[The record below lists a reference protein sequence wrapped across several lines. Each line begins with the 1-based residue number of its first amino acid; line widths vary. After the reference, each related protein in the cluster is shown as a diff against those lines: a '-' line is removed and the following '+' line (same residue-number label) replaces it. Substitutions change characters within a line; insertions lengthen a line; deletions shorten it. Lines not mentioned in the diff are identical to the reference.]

1 MSKWFNFVNKDN
13 GETAEIYIYGAI
25 VDYKW
30 DETDP
35 EVTPIEFRDKML
47 EIQNAKTLKL
57 FINSPGGNVFAGL
70 SIYHMLKR
78 HVANKTCYV
87 DGIAASISSVIAMAC
102 DKIVIPKTA
111 MMLVHKPLIDGWVTG
126 DADTFRSI
134 ADDLDKVEV
143 PIVEAYAAKTGLT
156 ADKIR
161 EIMAKDAYMTGEEAV
176 NLGFAD
182 ALDESK
188 KIKASIDGDN
198 VIVNGQTFN
207 LKSYK
212 DFPVDKF
219 KNLFVQEKPEPPEPE
234 PLNDIEIFEREYE
247 HNLN

>member
-1 MSKWFNFVNKDN
+1 MSWFNFVNKDN

-47 EIQNAKTLKL
+47 EIPNAKTLKL

-78 HVANKTCYV
+78 HAANKTCYV
-87 DGIAASISSVIAMAC
+87 DGIAASISAVIAMAC

-111 MMLVHKPLIDGWVTG
+111 MMLVHKPLINGWVTG
-126 DADTFRSI
+126 NADTFRSI

-143 PIVEAYAAKTGLT
+143 PIVEAYVAKTGLN

-161 EIMAKDAYMTGEEAV
+161 EVMAKDAYMTGEEAV

-182 ALDESK
+182 VLDENK

-234 PLNDIEIFEREYE
+234 LLNDIEIFEREYE